1 MKVTQMK
8 NEISLKILAFFAF
21 TGEIFAK
28 STPIESNFSFLSPI
42 NTSESVNSF
51 MLTPF
56 ELIQPVSF
64 EPTNFIDFSMALNLF
79 WF

>member
-1 MKVTQMK
+1 MKVNRMK
-8 NEISLKILAFFAF
+8 NRITLKILALFAF

-28 STPIESNFSFLSPI
+28 STPIESTLSFLSPI
-42 NTSESVNSF
+42 NTTESLNSF
-51 MLTPF
+51 MLTPL

-64 EPTNFIDFSMALNLF
+64 EPTNFIDFPIALNLF